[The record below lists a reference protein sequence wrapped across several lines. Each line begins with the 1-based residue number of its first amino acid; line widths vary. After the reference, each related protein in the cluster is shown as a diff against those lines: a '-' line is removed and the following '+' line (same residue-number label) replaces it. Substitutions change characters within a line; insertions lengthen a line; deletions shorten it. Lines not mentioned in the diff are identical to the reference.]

1 VDPEMFVFVWAE
13 ECGAHT
19 PMTRLRARG
28 PPKGSGLTTGE
39 RAPKP
44 RREHHPH
51 SLHDPRRRD
60 GRVVHGG
67 GGGLDHKAFV
77 LEAYVEER
85 FLAPSLSPGR
95 VVAMD
100 NDLVGAHI
108 RAGG

>member
-1 VDPEMFVFVWAE
+1 
-13 ECGAHT
+13 
-19 PMTRLRARG
+19 
-28 PPKGSGLTTGE
+28 
-39 RAPKP
+39 
-44 RREHHPH
+44 
-51 SLHDPRRRD
+51 
-60 GRVVHGG
+60 VHGG